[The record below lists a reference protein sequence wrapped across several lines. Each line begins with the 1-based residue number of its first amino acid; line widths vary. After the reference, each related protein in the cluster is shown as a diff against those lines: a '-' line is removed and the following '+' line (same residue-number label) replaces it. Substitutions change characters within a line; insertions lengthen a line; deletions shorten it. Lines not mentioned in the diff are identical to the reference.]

1 MYRPVMLTR
10 LGLVLLSLTQIKDAS
25 GPEEQKCGW
34 LVFSVH
40 GSFQRLPSNTHPPL
54 FLPSHPTPSGRV
66 SSTSKHF
73 TTNCQFSQR
82 RSSPVFLLKS
92 CTPRDASVCYTYNHY
107 LHTTLSSHH
116 FPAATFRL
124 AVTYHRSA
132 AMAKQPSKP

>member
-40 GSFQRLPSNTHPPL
+40 GSFQRLPSNTRPPL

-73 TTNCQFSQR
+73 TTTASFLSDGHR
-82 RSSPVFLLKS
+82 RSFCLKVAPHATRQSAIRTIIIYTLL
-92 CTPRDASVCYTYNHY
+92 Y
-107 LHTTLSSHH
+107 
-116 FPAATFRL
+116 RL
-124 AVTYHRSA
+124 TISQP
-132 AMAKQPSKP
+132 QPSV